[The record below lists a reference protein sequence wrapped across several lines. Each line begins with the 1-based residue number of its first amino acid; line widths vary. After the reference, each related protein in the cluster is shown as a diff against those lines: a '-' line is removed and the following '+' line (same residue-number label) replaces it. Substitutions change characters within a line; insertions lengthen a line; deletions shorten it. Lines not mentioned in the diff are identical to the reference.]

1 MKKEIKLLRL
11 ELLNFKGIKQF
22 TLDTR
27 GENVKVFGDNATG
40 KTTLFDAFIWLLFD
54 KDSQYKQDFAIK
66 TLTKENEA
74 ISGLNHTVAGL
85 FLIDGVELSLK
96 KVYSEKWTKKR
107 GSTESVFSGHT
118 TDYFINEVPSKKKD
132 FNAQVSSIIAE
143 DKFKLITSPSFF
155 NEQLK
160 WQDRRKILLEISGD
174 ITADEVFKEN
184 PSVTALESILKKRSL
199 EDHRKVIATK
209 QSEINKQLQAIP
221 VRINEIQQSVEGT
234 SNLDEQEIYDEIN
247 FLQSE
252 IETLEDEARAARNG
266 KAVSEKRTKILQLEN
281 ELQVIKNAL
290 KEKEFSKIRE
300 VTERIFPLQNRLNE
314 ISLEIKS
321 HKRQLLFEKENLN
334 RLNTEIQSLRQS
346 WHVKNAE
353 TFDQHQTEC
362 PTCGQELPQEQI
374 DKAIENFNL
383 SKSRALTEINEQGLK
398 LSVEKEKSEGTI
410 KELESKITN
419 LQASYESEEEI
430 FLSLQ
435 NELESAQKDKP
446 DISTDPHYQNK
457 QAEIEAVRKE
467 IQQLESS
474 TDEAV
479 QLIKDKINGKKQEIL
494 LFQKDQAKISHARQ
508 INERIKQLEQEQK
521 DLSKQYEKLQH
532 QLFLIEEFMRTK
544 VNLLEEKINSKF
556 KYARFKLFKDKI
568 NGGLEETC
576 ETLYEGVPY
585 SSGLNN
591 AARIN
596 VGLDIINTLNDYY
609 GISAPIFID
618 NSEAVTS
625 LIDTHSQI
633 ISLNVSEQDK
643 QLRVEVED
651 NSLITVDCEV
661 SV

>member
-1 MKKEIKLLRL
+1 M
-11 ELLNFKGIKQF
+11 
-22 TLDTR
+22 
-27 GENVKVFGDNATG
+27 KVFGDNATG

-66 TLTKENEA
+66 TLTKENES

-184 PSVTALESILKKRSL
+184 PSVTALESILNKRSL
-199 EDHRKVIATK
+199 EEHRKVIAAK

-221 VRINEIQQSVEGT
+221 VRINEIQQSVEDA

-252 IETLEDEARAARNG
+252 IDTLEDEVRAARNG
-266 KAVSEKRTKILQLEN
+266 EAISEKRTKILQLEN
-281 ELQVIKNAL
+281 ELQVIKNGL
-290 KEKEFSKIRE
+290 QEKAYSKIRE

-314 ISLEIKS
+314 ISMEIKS
-321 HKRQLLFEKENLN
+321 HKRQLLLEKENLN

-346 WHVKNAE
+346 WHIKNAE

-383 SKSRALTEINEQGLK
+383 HKSRALTEINERGQK

-419 LQASYESEEEI
+419 LQGSYENEEEI
-430 FLSLQ
+430 FLSLK
-435 NELESAQKDKP
+435 NELDTAQKDKP
-446 DISTDPHYQNK
+446 DISADPHYQNK

-467 IQQLESS
+467 IQQLEPS

-479 QLIKDKINGKKQEIL
+479 QLIKDKINSKKQEIL
-494 LFQKDQAKISHARQ
+494 LFQKDQTKISHARQ
-508 INERIKQLEQEQK
+508 VNERIKQLEQEQK

-556 KYARFKLFKDKI
+556 KYARFKLFKDQI

-609 GISAPIFID
+609 GISAPIFVD
-618 NSEAVTS
+618 NAEAVTE
-625 LIDTHSQI
+625 LIETDSQL
-633 ISLNVSEQDK
+633 ISLVVSKKDK
-643 QLRVEVED
+643 QLRVVNQNDEMKEA
-651 NSLITVDCEV
+651 I
-661 SV
+661 

>member
-66 TLTKENEA
+66 TLTKENES

-184 PSVTALESILKKRSL
+184 PSVTALESILNKRSL
-199 EDHRKVIATK
+199 EEHRKVIAAK

-221 VRINEIQQSVEGT
+221 VRINEIQQSVEDA

-252 IETLEDEARAARNG
+252 IDTLEDEVRAARNG
-266 KAVSEKRTKILQLEN
+266 EAISEKRTKILQLEN
-281 ELQVIKNAL
+281 ELQVIKNGL
-290 KEKEFSKIRE
+290 QEKAYSKIRE

-314 ISLEIKS
+314 ISMEIKS
-321 HKRQLLFEKENLN
+321 HKRQLLLEKENLN

-346 WHVKNAE
+346 WHIKNAE

-383 SKSRALTEINEQGLK
+383 HKSRALTEINERGQK

-419 LQASYESEEEI
+419 LQGSYENEEEI
-430 FLSLQ
+430 FLSLK
-435 NELESAQKDKP
+435 NELDTAQKDKP
-446 DISTDPHYQNK
+446 DISADPHYQNK

-467 IQQLESS
+467 IQQLEPS

-479 QLIKDKINGKKQEIL
+479 QLIKDKINSKKQEIL
-494 LFQKDQAKISHARQ
+494 LFQKDQTKISHARQ
-508 INERIKQLEQEQK
+508 VNERIKQLEQEQK

-556 KYARFKLFKDKI
+556 KYARFKLFKDQI

-609 GISAPIFID
+609 GISAPIFVD
-618 NSEAVTS
+618 NAEAVTE
-625 LIDTHSQI
+625 LIETDSQL
-633 ISLNVSEQDK
+633 ISLVVSKKDK
-643 QLRVEVED
+643 QLRVVNQNDEMKEA
-651 NSLITVDCEV
+651 I
-661 SV
+661 